1 MVILETVR
9 LRNFLPMNFSRTKSG
24 TFMDG
29 DLLVNKDGVRIVSQ
43 TETEAVRYF
52 YCDNYIEMN
61 GIVPFFEY
69 LFFDILGF

>member
-1 MVILETVR
+1 
-9 LRNFLPMNFSRTKSG
+9 
-24 TFMDG
+24 MDG